1 VKSLGAEDAG
11 ANLVAR
17 LTPYPAVKTL
27 VAAQLR
33 EWPDH
38 VTVLEKSLA
47 ESDPA
52 FLSRTDALAQLV
64 WKVVGDDIDRHCADY
79 HWMCDNFVA
88 ELMFFRRNQR
98 YRLQTFAEAVA
109 EVYSNAGYMS
119 RYVKGILL
127 SQVFWHNHARAI
139 DVFRSNF
146 LTANKINYEH
156 LDVGPGP
163 GLFLAFAATDPRC
176 QAVTGWDVSPS
187 SLAATR
193 TALARMEI
201 SQPISLILQDV
212 LQAPPEADRFDSIVV
227 SEVLEHIERPD
238 IALQML
244 MRALRPGGR
253 IFINIPVNSPAPD
266 HIYLWRR
273 PAEITDLVRSAAF
286 QIEQQRHFP
295 ATGKTLEEAIK
306 RGLDISCVVIA
317 HK

>member
-1 VKSLGAEDAG
+1 VSGLTAG
-11 ANLVAR
+11 DVAAKLVAR
-17 LTPYPAVKTL
+17 LSPYPAVKAL

-47 ESDPA
+47 ESDPG

-64 WKVVGDDIDRHCADY
+64 WKVIGDDIDLHCADY
-79 HWMCDNFVA
+79 HWMCDNFVG
-88 ELMFFRRNQR
+88 ELMFFRRNRQ
-98 YRLQTFAEAVA
+98 YKLQTFAEAVA
-109 EVYSNAGYMS
+109 QIYSNADYMS

-127 SQVFWHNHARAI
+127 SQVFWRNHARVI

-146 LTANKINYEH
+146 LTDNKINYEH

-176 QAVTGWDVSPS
+176 QAVTGWDVSPI
-187 SLAATR
+187 SLPATR

-201 SQPISLILQDV
+201 SRPVSLILQDV
-212 LQAPPEADRFDSIVV
+212 LLAPPEADRFDSIVI
-227 SEVLEHIERPD
+227 SEVLEHIEGPD

-244 MRALRPGGR
+244 IRALRPAGR
-253 IFINIPVNSPAPD
+253 IFINVPVNSPAPD

-273 PAEITDLVRSAAF
+273 PAEITDLVRSVGL
-286 QIEQQRHFP
+286 QIEQQWHFP
-295 ATGKTLEEAIK
+295 ATGKTLEEAIEHE
-306 RGLDISCVVIA
+306 LDISCVVIA